1 MILKKMVVFV
11 FVNVIIV
18 LLVGVLTLLFICLKR
33 KYSYWDRQGIKTVP
47 GFNYLTG
54 HMNAKLFQTQLA
66 NLINGFYETSNDAFS
81 GIYLFLKPNLLVRD
95 PELIRSILIKDFSY
109 FVDREF
115 PCDEEHEP
123 LSGHLFALPGQKWR
137 NLRAKLSPT
146 FTSGKLKAMFA
157 TLVKSGSTLQSFLEN
172 VANSNGLLNIKEISS
187 SYAINVIASV
197 AFGIEVD
204 TINDP
209 NNEFRVCGR
218 TITTPTL
225 KGSLSKI
232 MILMMPKL
240 ASIFGV
246 RFDDLSVEQFIVSVV
261 KQNLEYR
268 ERNNVSR
275 KDFFQLL
282 IQLRNSGTVE
292 LDDEWET
299 IIKGD
304 DSEKLLTLNEMAAQV
319 FIFFFA
325 GFETSSSTLTFCLY
339 ELAKNHEIQQKVHD
353 EIDRVLAQYNGQ
365 ITYESVSAMQ
375 FLGVTVDGLILSIFL
390 HICCLLVVFTINVQY
405 LYIDFRVFFYRNVT
419 IVSDSTIFESALYS
433 RLSNTRN

>member
-1 MILKKMVVFV
+1 MVVLV
-11 FVNVIIV
+11 FLNVIIL
-18 LLVGVLTLLFICLKR
+18 LLVGVLTLLFMFLKR

-54 HMNAKLFQTQLA
+54 HMNAKLFQTQLG

-81 GIYLFLKPNLLVRD
+81 GIYLFFKPNLLVRD
-95 PELIRSILIKDFSY
+95 PELIRSILIKDFTQ

-115 PCDEEHEP
+115 PCNEDREP

-146 FTSGKLKAMFA
+146 FSSGKLKAMFA
-157 TLVKSGSTLQSFLEN
+157 TLIESGSTLQSFLEKL
-172 VANSNGLLNIKEISS
+172 ANSNELLNIKEISA
-187 SYAINVIASV
+187 SYATNVIASV

-204 TINDP
+204 TINDS

-225 KGSLSKI
+225 KGSLSKL
-232 MILMMPKL
+232 MILMMPKVARIL
-240 ASIFGV
+240 GV
-246 RFDDLSVEQFIVSVV
+246 RFDDLSVEQFILSVV

-299 IIKGD
+299 IVKGD

-325 GFETSSSTLTFCLY
+325 GFETSSSTLSFCLY
-339 ELAKNHEIQQKVHD
+339 ELAKNHEIQRRIHD
-353 EIDRVLAQYNGQ
+353 EIDRVLAQHNGQ
-365 ITYESVSAMQ
+365 ITYESVSTMT
-375 FLGVTVDGLILSIFL
+375 FLGATVDGL
-390 HICCLLVVFTINVQY
+390 LLIS
-405 LYIDFRVFFYRNVT
+405 FFFSHCIYN
-419 IVSDSTIFESALYS
+419 L
-433 RLSNTRN
+433 